1 MTSRPAK
8 NFQSAESGQSVHVKW
23 KSDPLSAS
31 WSDFPKT
38 GKQNFKVPEVKRPEA
53 ESSKCL
59 RPKRLEAGQNFCYVL
74 IRVDLSMSSGNQIPC
89 QRVGTPGSSK
99 GPGC

>member
-38 GKQNFKVPEVKRPEA
+38 GKTSKCPR
-53 ESSKCL
+53 SSDLRLKTSNCL
-59 RPKRLEAGQNFCYVL
+59 RPKRLEAGQKFCKVL
-74 IRVDLSMSSGNQIPC
+74 ARIDLFHVKWKSDSLSASWD
-89 QRVGTPGSSK
+89 PG
-99 GPGC
+99 